1 MKKSISLVVSVL
13 VILTLMLS
21 LTGCDEQKKFVGSWE
36 SSVDMTDYI
45 NQEMA
50 KEEEEL
56 AEYLKI
62 KEFELVL
69 KMTFKDDGTYKA
81 SIDEKELEK
90 TLESA
95 KEDFKEGMN
104 KYFEA
109 YIDSMELDL
118 TVDEVL
124 EASGVDMDSLIEEAF
139 GDELYSSFTDELSSE
154 GNFKVKDGK
163 LYLSD
168 GLDKDIEED
177 VYDTYEISENELK
190 LIESFGDDEE
200 DSKEMDLYAKTFKRV
215 D

>member
-1 MKKSISLVVSVL
+1 MKLGEIKMKKSISLVVSVL

-95 KEDFKEGMN
+95 GFTYNEAQN
-104 KYFEA
+104 KFW
-109 YIDSMELDL
+109 
-118 TVDEVL
+118 
-124 EASGVDMDSLIEEAF
+124 
-139 GDELYSSFTDELSSE
+139 
-154 GNFKVKDGK
+154 
-163 LYLSD
+163 
-168 GLDKDIEED
+168 
-177 VYDTYEISENELK
+177 
-190 LIESFGDDEE
+190 
-200 DSKEMDLYAKTFKRV
+200 
-215 D
+215 